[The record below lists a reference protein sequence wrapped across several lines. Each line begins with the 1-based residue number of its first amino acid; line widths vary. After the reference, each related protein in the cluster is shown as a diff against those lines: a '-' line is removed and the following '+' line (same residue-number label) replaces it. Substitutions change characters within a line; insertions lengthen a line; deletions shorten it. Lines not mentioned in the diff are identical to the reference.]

1 MKKKD
6 LQDQNIELQDK
17 KEEISIKEGE
27 RIGLGLRN
35 MQTQA
40 DILKRKKRRKRKI
53 IIIILILLIIIISVV
68 VYQIK
73 KSETESTTV
82 ESSEAAVAG
91 ENQEIILGE
100 ILEISG
106 NEMTFTLVEEEES
119 TDSSEDSKKG
129 EGPNSGMQRGQQTGE
144 SQSIDGANEQ
154 AGEGGVPDQSSMD
167 TSEGMQMN
175 NGEMPDMS
183 GMQSDDE
190 ASTKESSKSG
200 EMMPEAT
207 IETKTYRSLG
217 EERIATIPVGTDV
230 ITKLGTVTTFA
241 RLAAGDVV
249 QMLTEKDG
257 DGDVIIKMWIVG

>member
-1 MKKKD
+1 MKKDK
-6 LQDQNIELQDK
+6 LQAQNIELQDK

-40 DILKRKKRRKRKI
+40 DTLKRKKRRKRKI
-53 IIIILILLIIIISVV
+53 IIIIFILLIIIIGVV

-82 ESSEAAVAG
+82 ESSEAAIAG
-91 ENQEIILGE
+91 ENQEIMLGE

-106 NEMTFTLVEEEES
+106 NEMTFTLVEEEER
-119 TDSSEDSKKG
+119 T
-129 EGPNSGMQRGQQTGE
+129 E
-144 SQSIDGANEQ
+144 SSIDGANEQ
-154 AGEGGVPDQSSMD
+154 AGEGGVPDKSRMD
-167 TSEGMQMN
+167 ISEGMQMN

-183 GMQSDDE
+183 EMQSDDE

-200 EMMPEAT
+200 KMMPEET
-207 IETKTYRSLG
+207 IETKTYRSLL
-217 EERIATIPVGTDV
+217 EERTATIPVGTDV

-249 QMLTEKDG
+249 QILTEKDG
-257 DGDVIIKMWIVG
+257 DESVIIKMWIVG